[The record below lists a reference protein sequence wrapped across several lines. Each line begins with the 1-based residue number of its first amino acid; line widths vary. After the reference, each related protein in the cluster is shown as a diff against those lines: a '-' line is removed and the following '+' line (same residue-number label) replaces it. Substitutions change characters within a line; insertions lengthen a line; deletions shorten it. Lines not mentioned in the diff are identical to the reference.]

1 MNGDGMTEAQS
12 ERLVAA
18 FERIAA
24 ALERTYLPATLP
36 SPSPLTSPFTPYEL
50 APTYADGR
58 RLTYQPLGEPLAG
71 TGGRDGCGRNRPVMV
86 LDLSSDEVTPYVS
99 PSPCQPFGGTVCSL
113 PVGTVTHHHA
123 REGEIR

>member
-24 ALERTYLPATLP
+24 ALERTYPVMPAFTYIP
-36 SPSPLTSPFTPYEL
+36 TPANPNPWTPWPTDPPPYAPTSPC
-50 APTYADGR
+50 
-58 RLTYQPLGEPLAG
+58 Q
-71 TGGRDGCGRNRPVMV
+71 
-86 LDLSSDEVTPYVS
+86 
-99 PSPCQPFGGTVCSL
+99 PCQPFGGTVCSL
-113 PVGTVTHHHA
+113 PVGTATNHHA

>member
-18 FERIAA
+18 FERIAN

-58 RLTYQPLGEPLAG
+58 RLTYDYEAER
-71 TGGRDGCGRNRPVMV
+71 TSAAIT
-86 LDLSSDEVTPYVS
+86 SSS
-99 PSPCQPFGGTVCSL
+99 HQM
-113 PVGTVTHHHA
+113 GTVTHHHA